1 MPRPT
6 QRRLIMIE
14 NSAIAPSPNAERSAL
29 VVVAGR
35 PGSGKGTQCTRI
47 ATDLRVAHLSL
58 GDALR
63 EEIDRCTPLG
73 HEVRAFLEAGQLVPD
88 RCVFEL
94 IGARLERHCS
104 PVVLLD
110 GFPRTVRQA
119 EALERLQP
127 GAAVLAVLLAVPL
140 ATVLERLRSR
150 GRADDREHVL
160 RERLASFDRD
170 TTPMLAWYEKRGS
183 LVSIDANQP
192 QGDVTCAVEA
202 VVGQVVMALRPPADA
217 SSQHEAGS

>member
-1 MPRPT
+1 MMVEDFALTPP
-6 QRRLIMIE
+6 
-14 NSAIAPSPNAERSAL
+14 PNAERRAL

-35 PGSGKGTQCTRI
+35 PGSGKGTQCARI
-47 ATDLRVAHLSL
+47 ATGLRVAHFSL

-73 HEVRAFLEAGQLVPD
+73 HEVQAFLEAGQLVPD

-94 IGARLERHCS
+94 IGARLARQRA

-110 GFPRTVRQA
+110 GFPRTVKQA
-119 EALERLQP
+119 EALERSEP
-127 GAAVLAVLLAVPL
+127 GAVVLAVLLAVPL

-170 TTPMLAWYEKRGS
+170 TTPMLAWYGKRGS
-183 LVSIDANQP
+183 LVTIDANQP
-192 QGDVTCAVEA
+192 QSDVTSALEA
-202 VVGQVVMALRPPADA
+202 VLGQVVIAVRPSADA
-217 SSQHEAGS
+217 SPEPVAGS

>member
-1 MPRPT
+1 M
-6 QRRLIMIE
+6 
-14 NSAIAPSPNAERSAL
+14 
-29 VVVAGR
+29 
-35 PGSGKGTQCTRI
+35 
-47 ATDLRVAHLSL
+47 

-73 HEVRAFLEAGQLVPD
+73 HEVRAFLEAGELVPD

-94 IGARLERHCS
+94 IGARLARQRA

-110 GFPRTVRQA
+110 GFPRTLKQA

-127 GAAVLAVLLAVPL
+127 GAVVLAVLLAVPL

-170 TTPMLAWYEKRGS
+170 TTPMLAWYRKGGS
-183 LVSIDANQP
+183 LISIDANQP
-192 QGDVTCAVEA
+192 QGDVTSALEA
-202 VVGQVVMALRPPADA
+202 VLGHVVMAVRPRAD
-217 SSQHEAGS
+217 SPQPLAGS